1 MWQCPSTVTLCGLI
15 LYLLKGN
22 SNWGTDICLTDN
34 THGNNLSGIYCV
46 HSYWEHWQFSF
57 TWWHNKIL
65 QLVQNALNIQNVVIQ
80 WYSLFLWL
88 IDFSGEGWIYL
99 SDTYLHMFSSQC
111 WQIWI
116 NYRQCADIC
125 LPNRTIYICFEVSIN
140 PCNLLSKLLF
150 ISSWIGAFPMT
161 FPMTNK
167 CLVFCSM
174 ACHWKETMTRLC
186 ILWWL

>member
-1 MWQCPSTVTLCGLI
+1 MGIWLNHSLAELQSYKCGSALPLSLCGLI

-22 SNWGTDICLTDN
+22 SNWGTDIYLTDN

-46 HSYWEHWQFSF
+46 HSYWEYWQFSF

-99 SDTYLHMFSSQC
+99 SDTYLHMFFSQ
-111 WQIWI
+111 
-116 NYRQCADIC
+116 ADKFELTKGNVISRF
-125 LPNRTIYICFEVSIN
+125 LFFHQDHLHLFWGFPAIYWVNCY
-140 PCNLLSKLLF
+140 LTHH
-150 ISSWIGAFPMT
+150 G
-161 FPMTNK
+161 
-167 CLVFCSM
+167 
-174 ACHWKETMTRLC
+174 
-186 ILWWL
+186 